1 MSPKKSLS
9 GCKIL
14 YIEDDP
20 GNTALLQRILEAEGH
35 CFFSAPNGPLGLIR
49 AYEERPDLIL
59 LDLYMPG
66 LNGHDIA
73 HQLRHMD
80 QTKDIPIIIVSA
92 SHHQKDIT
100 LSRKLGCRGYIP
112 KPIDVDQFPQQVA
125 ALL

>member
-1 MSPKKSLS
+1 MPPQKSLS

-20 GNTALLQRILEAEGH
+20 GNTALLQRILEAEGY
-35 CFFSAPNGPLGLIR
+35 CFSSAPNGPLGLIR
-49 AYEERPDLIL
+49 AYQDQPDLIL

-66 LNGHDIA
+66 LNGHDLA
-73 HQLRHMD
+73 RQLRHMD

-92 SHHQKDIT
+92 SHRQKDMA
-100 LSRKLGCRGYIP
+100 LSRQLGCRGYIS
-112 KPIDVDQFPQQVA
+112 KPIDVDQFPQQMA